1 MELSASAVTGVSQV
15 HRRFVFL
22 LQKTGYT
29 VKIQTSQ
36 LYTLG
41 ADAVRIV

>member
-1 MELSASAVTGVSQV
+1 MVLSASAVAGASQA

-22 LQKTGYT
+22 LQKTDYT